1 MTTVLET
8 TPAPVA
14 ASAARR
20 WFALGAL
27 ALAVLAVGVDGTV
40 LSVALP
46 TLSKALHASESDLQ
60 WFSSGYFLVLAAAM
74 LPAGFLGDRYGRKKV
89 LLVSLAL
96 FGVGSAGC
104 AYSKSVGE
112 FMAARVLVGLAGAG
126 LIVMALSVL
135 TVLFSKGERPK
146 AVGII
151 SAATF
156 VAFPIGPILGGWLL
170 TSYWWGWV
178 FLINVPVVV
187 VALVAVVALV
197 PESRA
202 SERPGLDVVGVAA
215 SGGGLMLL
223 TYGLIEAGQDGW
235 GSVDALALMVG
246 GVALLVGFFAWE
258 RRLTRWPGG
267 QPLIDLTLFSSASFT
282 WGVILSMFPI
292 VAMLGVLFTMPQYFQ
307 GVLGTTAMG
316 SGLRLLPLVGG
327 LIVGAVPAARVARLV
342 GAKVAVAA
350 GFVLLVVGLLLGS
363 TMTVGSS
370 GLFVAEWMA
379 VAGLGTGIAMA
390 TTMSAALVE
399 LSEEK
404 SGVGSGVLQA
414 VNKTGAPL
422 GIAIL
427 GSVLSA
433 GYLARLDLVGL
444 PAAAVAAVRQSVFGG
459 VAVARKLH
467 SPALLVSGA
476 SSLRARDGPG
486 TPGLGRHRPGRP
498 CPHPSLPASEER
510 RTEAVDAGN
519 GHRGPRSPR
528 SAGDHRW
535 GCVNGAVGR
544 DQGGAASAPRRANSP
559 IIASSE
565 AAVSDHTLRSLSHPE
580 RADLLRRLQM
590 LTASEFDISRR
601 RQTARRWFVRFL
613 AVCCISLI
621 PWTIGL
627 GVSLPRTYIAANW
640 RLLWTGF
647 DVVLLVC
654 LSVTA
659 WGLWKQRQVV
669 VPASIITSVLLLC
682 DAWFDLLTANGHR
695 PIDRERRYSAV
706 R

>member
-1 MTTVLET
+1 VTTVLDT
-8 TPAPVA
+8 TPAPIA
-14 ASAARR
+14 ASATRR

-46 TLSKALHASESDLQ
+46 TLSKSLHASESDLQ

-112 FMAARVLVGLAGAG
+112 FMAVRVLVGLAGAG

-187 VALVAVVALV
+187 VALVSVVALV
-197 PESRA
+197 PASRA
-202 SERPGLDVVGVAA
+202 SERPGFDVVGVAA
-215 SGGGLMLL
+215 SAAGLVLL

-258 RRLTRWPGG
+258 RRLTRRPGG

-316 SGLRLLPLVGG
+316 SGLRLLPLVAG

-350 GFVLLVVGLLLGS
+350 GFILLVVGLLLGS

-370 GLFVAEWMA
+370 GLFLAGWMA
-379 VAGLGTGIAMA
+379 LAGLGTGIAMA

-422 GIAIL
+422 GVAIL

-467 SPALLVSGA
+467 SPALLVSVH
-476 SSLRARDGPG
+476 RAFVHGMDLALLVSAGIALAGLALTLLFLPQRNAAQKPL
-486 TPGLGRHRPGRP
+486 TPGMDTEGQGVLNRRVTSGR
-498 CPHPSLPASEER
+498 
-510 RTEAVDAGN
+510 
-519 GHRGPRSPR
+519 
-528 SAGDHRW
+528 
-535 GCVNGAVGR
+535 
-544 DQGGAASAPRRANSP
+544 AA
-559 IIASSE
+559 
-565 AAVSDHTLRSLSHPE
+565 
-580 RADLLRRLQM
+580 
-590 LTASEFDISRR
+590 
-601 RQTARRWFVRFL
+601 
-613 AVCCISLI
+613 
-621 PWTIGL
+621 
-627 GVSLPRTYIAANW
+627 
-640 RLLWTGF
+640 
-647 DVVLLVC
+647 
-654 LSVTA
+654 
-659 WGLWKQRQVV
+659 
-669 VPASIITSVLLLC
+669 
-682 DAWFDLLTANGHR
+682 
-695 PIDRERRYSAV
+695 
-706 R
+706 